1 MRTKRLLLA
10 ASALSTLTFGCSKD
24 RPKQEPESQPL
35 PGNPKGTFYDA
46 AIAPPPPPEP
56 VDAAARVIPPPG
68 NPKGTFYDAGATPPA
83 LDAGVPDAA
92 PVDAR
97 VRRRAPPQAPLNS
110 NPKGSFYDKGLDKE

>member
-24 RPKQEPESQPL
+24 TPKQEPESRPL

-46 AIAPPPPPEP
+46 AVAPPPEP
-56 VDAAARVIPPPG
+56 DAAPRVIPPPG
-68 NPKGTFYDAGATPPA
+68 NPKGTLYDAGAAPSA

-92 PVDAR
+92 PSDAR
-97 VRRRAPPQAPLNS
+97 VRRPDKAPLNS
-110 NPKGSFYDKGLDKE
+110 NPKGSFYDKGLDKDGT